1 MKKCQKSLLEL
12 PIINFKLL
20 KMSEKRLLEKQKYF
34 REFLSIG
41 VVESLEI
48 FLLFL
53 KPAATSISKFLQLEV
68 KMFIKSL
75 VNVQN
80 PL

>member
-41 VVESLEI
+41 VVDSLEI
-48 FLLFL
+48 FCN
-53 KPAATSISKFLQLEV
+53 S
-68 KMFIKSL
+68 
-75 VNVQN
+75 
-80 PL
+80 